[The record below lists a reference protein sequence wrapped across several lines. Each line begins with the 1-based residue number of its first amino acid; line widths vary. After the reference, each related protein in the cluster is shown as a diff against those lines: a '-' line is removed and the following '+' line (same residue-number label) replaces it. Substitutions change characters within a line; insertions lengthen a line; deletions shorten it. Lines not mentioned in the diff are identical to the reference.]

1 MRPVDASCDVD
12 VETYDADEAA
22 VMTVLVLG
30 PLSSLS
36 SAGSA
41 NHRRGEEQR
50 GRIDHLL
57 KSTNYTDYIVAE
69 RRI

>member
-30 PLSSLS
+30 PLSSLRQL
-36 SAGSA
+36 AQPITD
-41 NHRRGEEQR
+41 EE
-50 GRIDHLL
+50 
-57 KSTNYTDYIVAE
+57 KSKEGGLIIY
-69 RRI
+69 